1 MISKTRPVRVMGA
14 LGVLAAEGIL
24 LSACASLPPSTPARQ
39 AKAAG
44 AYETAKSLEAPP
56 SAWPGDG
63 WWKRYGDPQ
72 LDALMDEA
80 LAGSPTLAQA
90 AARVARAGAN
100 RVATAAALLPSLDAN
115 GQVQEMKFS
124 YNTYIPGQYL
134 PRGYE
139 DYGQVSLNLNWDLD
153 FWGKNRA
160 AVAAATSEAQ
170 AAAADAAEARLVL
183 TTEIAATYAALAQL
197 SADREVAQEA
207 IGVREQTA
215 NLTIQRVSNGLDTQ
229 AELKQASAGPP
240 AARAALAAID
250 EQIALTRNALAAL
263 AGAGPDRGLA
273 LAAPK
278 PAQLSA
284 FGLPAD
290 VRLSLIGR
298 RPDVVAARW
307 RADAEARRVKQAKAA
322 FYPDINIAAYWGQSS
337 LHLDQLVSKGS
348 AFGAVTPALD
358 LPIFEGGRLRA
369 NLRGARADRDA
380 AVAAYDGAVT
390 QALREVA
397 DAAASERALVQRRE
411 ASHKALDF
419 YEGAYQVARVRYQ
432 GGLSTFQSVLLAE
445 DAVLTQ
451 RQIVSDLDSRAFTLD
466 VALVRALGGG
476 FDGGSA
482 PGRSNAPNEAPHA

>member
-1 MISKTRPVRVMGA
+1 VAGVAA
-14 LGVLAAEGIL
+14 LEGIL
-24 LSACASLPPSTPARQ
+24 LSGCASLPPATPARQ

-44 AYETAKSLEAPP
+44 SYEAARSLEAPA
-56 SAWPGDG
+56 SAWPADG

-90 AARVARAGAN
+90 AARVTRARAQRA
-100 RVATAAALLPSLDAN
+100 ATAAALLPTLDAN

-124 YNTYIPGQYL
+124 YNTYIPGEFL
-134 PRGYE
+134 PKGYQ
-139 DYGQVSLNLNWDLD
+139 DYGQVTLNMNWELD

-160 AVAAATSEAQ
+160 AVAAATSEA
-170 AAAADAAEARLVL
+170 AATAADAAEARLVL
-183 TTEIAATYAALAQL
+183 TTEIAQAYATLAQL
-197 SADREVAQEA
+197 SADREVAQDA
-207 IGVREQTA
+207 IRVREQTA
-215 NLTIQRVSNGLDTQ
+215 DLVAQRVSNGLDTQ
-229 AELKQASAGPP
+229 AELKQAKAAPP

-250 EQIALTRNALAAL
+250 EEITLTRDALAAL
-263 AGAGPDRGLA
+263 AGVGPDRGLA
-273 LAAPK
+273 LTAPK
-278 PAQLSA
+278 PAQLPA

-290 VRLSLIGR
+290 VRLGLIGR

-322 FYPDINIAAYWGQSS
+322 FYPDINIAAYWGQQS
-337 LHLDQLVSKGS
+337 LHLDELVSKGS

-358 LPIFEGGRLRA
+358 LPIFEAGRLRA
-369 NLRGARADRDA
+369 GLRGAEADRDA
-380 AVAAYDGAVT
+380 AVAAYDAAVT

-397 DAAASERALVQRRE
+397 DTAASERALVQRRAE
-411 ASHKALDF
+411 SRKALDF
-419 YEGAYQVARVRYQ
+419 YEGAYQVARTRYQ

-476 FDGGSA
+476 FGDAGSGA
-482 PGRSNAPNEAPHA
+482 GPTKVGSVSRKEVPHA